1 MYLLNSE
8 QKVGAN
14 DLQGSMAYYGTE
26 AAMEKMASDLG
37 DLYTQKKN
45 PKSTEI
51 QNLGLPTPGMVPSL
65 SGISYP
71 EYTFTVPNTD
81 ANGYPVG
88 SSGTLTTGANAG
100 LLPRSF
106 QSLCQ

>member
-1 MYLLNSE
+1 MWQRLRNWGTRQGETTMLRGRQEEQGFTLIAALLLLFLISGLAAGLVYLLNSE

-51 QNLGLPTPGMVPSL
+51 QNLGLPTPGMVPS
-65 SGISYP
+65 
-71 EYTFTVPNTD
+71 
-81 ANGYPVG
+81 
-88 SSGTLTTGANAG
+88 
-100 LLPRSF
+100 
-106 QSLCQ
+106 